1 MGLKTPR
8 NNFVFVPNR
17 LPNLFAR
24 RLKMT
29 RPLRQKSASLK
40 GDTQSL
46 LGIPSAILSF
56 FDIDGGKVFLNWAL
70 PSWAALWLPS
80 SLPVL
85 TFVKAP
91 QLCLIGTFQ
100 IRVHCMKC
108 LKYSYSGVKGREILA
123 GNFEHC
129 IAPEWKTIIRVLIER
144 INLTTS
150 SHVNILRACV
160 WSELVS
166 VRTKFTKRLFTKCR

>member
-56 FDIDGGKVFLNWAL
+56 FDIDGRKVFLNWAL

-123 GNFEHC
+123 GNLSTALHQSEKPSFAFWLNE
-129 IAPEWKTIIRVLIER
+129 
-144 INLTTS
+144 LTTS

-166 VRTKFTKRLFTKCR
+166 VRTKFTKRLFTKCM